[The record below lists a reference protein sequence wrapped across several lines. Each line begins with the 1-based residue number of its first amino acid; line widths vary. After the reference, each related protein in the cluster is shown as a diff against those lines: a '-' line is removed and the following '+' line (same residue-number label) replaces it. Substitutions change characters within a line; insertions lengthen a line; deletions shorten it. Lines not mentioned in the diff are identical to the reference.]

1 MPSLYRRNPF
11 VYVNRCGTSSP
22 SEHCNASFEFSPQR
36 QNFATAYRFLG
47 FMRAITNQHEAT
59 CEALDQGS
67 RFDSQP
73 LQQIR
78 QAYCLSSLRPFW

>member
-1 MPSLYRRNPF
+1 LYQAIELSPQIQI
-11 VYVNRCGTSSP
+11 SP
-22 SEHCNASFEFSPQR
+22 S
-36 QNFATAYRFLG
+36 AYRFLG
-47 FMRAITNQHEAT
+47 FMRAITNQLEAT

-78 QAYCLSSLRPFW
+78 QAYCL